1 MVKEIVFSKHE
12 RLQLLILAEGY
23 RVGDILGK
31 TGANRL
37 ANLAENP
44 TVDNIEKLRKVSQW
58 ITWVLEY
65 YGQEVND
72 G

>member
-37 ANLAENP
+37 AKLAENP

-65 YGQEVND
+65 HGMED
-72 G
+72 GDA